1 MNKLEN
7 KVAVITG
14 GSGGIGLATARLFLS
29 QGAKVLLV
37 DIDEKAL
44 VQACHSLGSFPVK
57 YCVANVSKSTD
68 VINYVSTAIQNFG
81 GIDILFDNAGVEGHA
96 SSLVDM
102 KEEDFDHVLSVNVK
116 GAWLGL
122 KFCAPEMIK
131 RGGGSIIITSSVAGL
146 RGSPN
151 LGHYVTSKHAVI
163 GLMRSA
169 AIELGSKKIRVNTIN
184 PGPINNRMMR
194 SIEEQFAPGAG
205 PQVKASFEQKIPLG
219 RYGENEEVAQLALFL
234 ASSDS
239 QYLTGNTYVVD
250 GGYTAG

>member
-1 MNKLEN
+1 MKKLEN

-14 GSGGIGLATARLFLS
+14 GSGGIGLATAQVFLS
-29 QGAKVLLV
+29 EGAKVLLV
-37 DIDEKAL
+37 DINEKAL
-44 VQACHSLGSFPVK
+44 VQACESLNSNSIKF
-57 YCVANVSKSTD
+57 CAADVSKSED
-68 VINYVSTAIQNFG
+68 VKNYVKAAVNNFG
-81 GIDILFDNAGVEGHA
+81 GIDILFDNAGIEGRT

-102 KEEDFDHVLSVNVK
+102 KEEDFDRVLGVNVR

-122 KFCAPEMIK
+122 KYCAPEIIK
-131 RGGGSIIITSSVAGL
+131 RGGGSIMITSSVAGL

-169 AIELGSKKIRVNTIN
+169 AIELGPKNVRVNTIN

-194 SIEEQFAPGAG
+194 SIEDQFAPGAG
-205 PQVKASFEQKIPLG
+205 AQVKAGFEQKIPLG
-219 RYGENEEVAQLALFL
+219 RYGENDEVAQLALFL

-239 QYLTGNTYVVD
+239 KYLTGNTYVVD